1 MFKAKTR
8 KVLGRAA
15 AYLAAAVGLAWV
27 VRDIRWPEF
36 LKSVSGIDWR
46 WVVLGLLADIASYAI
61 QGVRWRLLLKPLG
74 DISALKA
81 TQAVYAGL
89 FLNEIAPFH
98 LGEIARAYPVSRWL
112 STSLVAVVPSMALER
127 LFDGIWLAAGLGLTA
142 IFVPLPRDLLE
153 AGDIF
158 GLSIIALSGG
168 LMYLLIR
175 KAREPRSRRP
185 GRPRP
190 AVFRWIGENLRK
202 IESGLRTIGLTR
214 TSAAAFLISFL
225 YVVLQAGSFWFIMI
239 AYGLKL
245 SFWIGGAVFLIVRFG
260 SVIPGAPG
268 NVGLYQVFTVLGL
281 TLFGVDR
288 AVAAGFSIVVFVLL
302 SAPLW
307 GIGALALG
315 GTGLTLASLKAKL
328 KERRSHP

>member
-1 MFKAKTR
+1 MLKPKTR
-8 KVLGRAA
+8 RVLGQIA
-15 AYLAAAVGLAWV
+15 AYLAAAAGLAWV
-27 VRDIRWPEF
+27 IYDIRWPEL
-36 LKSVSGIDWR
+36 LKSINGIDWR
-46 WVVLGLLADIASYAI
+46 WVALGILADIASYAS
-61 QGVRWRLLLKPLG
+61 QGIRWRLLLRPLG
-74 DISALKA
+74 DVSIFKT

-98 LGEIARAYPVSRWL
+98 LGEIARAYPISRWL

-142 IFVPLPRDLLE
+142 IFVPLPRNLLE

-158 GLSIIALSGG
+158 GMSIIVLSAG
-168 LMYLLIR
+168 LMYLLVR
-175 KAREPRSRRP
+175 KAREPRPKQP

-190 AVFRWIGENLRK
+190 AAFRWVRENLRK
-202 IESGLRTIGLTR
+202 IESGLRTIGLSW

-225 YVVLQAGSFWFIMI
+225 YVVLQAFSFWSIMV

-245 SFWIGGAVFLIVRFG
+245 SFWIGGAVFLVVRFG

-268 NVGLYQVFTVLGL
+268 NLGLYQVFTVLGL
-281 TLFGVDR
+281 TLFGVDK
-288 AVAAGFSIVVFVLL
+288 AVAAGFSMVVFVLL
-302 SAPLW
+302 STPLW
-307 GIGALALG
+307 GLGALALG

-328 KERRSHP
+328 RERGSHP